1 MIIAPE
7 TFLLFL
13 GAVMILLITPGPNMA
28 FVLTS
33 GAAYGWRG
41 GFAAAAGIGVVDL
54 VFTLVCAFGLA
65 GLLQAYP
72 AAFDAIR
79 WAGAAYLIWLAV
91 TCIRSAGR
99 AKATGTSEAEPSRP
113 AIFVRGIASNIANPK
128 AILFFLVFIPQ
139 FIDAGSGSVFA
150 QFVILGAALAVIGTV
165 FHGSLG
171 AIGAAGAALAGEG
184 AKRKRGLHYLQAAVF
199 AAIAGRLLLGQ
210 PKRPVMYSWVFG
222 CDGEVNSFSV
232 VSNSISSPRYMK
244 AAKLVQRA
252 ACCMLWVTIA
262 IV

>member
-41 GFAAAAGIGVVDL
+41 GVAAAVGIGTVDL
-54 VFTLVCAFGLA
+54 VFTLICAFGLA
-65 GLLQAYP
+65 GLLSAYP

-91 TCIRSAGR
+91 TCIRNAGR
-99 AKATGTSEAEPSRP
+99 EKASGIVQAEPSRW
-113 AIFVRGIASNIANPK
+113 AIFIRGLASNIANPK

-139 FIDAGSGSVFA
+139 FIDPGSGPVFL
-150 QFVILGAALAVIGTV
+150 QFVALGFALAVIGTV

-171 AIGAAGAALAGEG
+171 AIGAAGAALAGQS
-184 AKRKRGLHYLQAAVF
+184 AKTRRGLHYLQAAVF
-199 AAIAGRLLLGQ
+199 LLIAGRLLLG
-210 PKRPVMYSWVFG
+210 
-222 CDGEVNSFSV
+222 
-232 VSNSISSPRYMK
+232 
-244 AAKLVQRA
+244 
-252 ACCMLWVTIA
+252 
-262 IV
+262 